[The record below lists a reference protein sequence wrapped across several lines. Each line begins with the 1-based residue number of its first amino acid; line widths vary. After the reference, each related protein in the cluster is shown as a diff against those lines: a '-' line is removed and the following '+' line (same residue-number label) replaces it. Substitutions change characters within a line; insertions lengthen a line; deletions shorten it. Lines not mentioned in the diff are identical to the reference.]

1 MAIDPAGALPPDP
14 RIGTVLAERYRIH
27 SLIGE
32 GGMGKVYQAEHV
44 LMRKRLAVKVLH
56 RELSSVPE
64 LVARFERE
72 AMAAAH
78 IEHENVAAA
87 TDFGKLPDGS
97 VFLVLEFIE
106 GRCLRDELAKG
117 PMPPQRALHIGRQIA
132 AALGSAHALGIV
144 HRDLKPENV
153 MLVEKAGDADFVKVL
168 DFGVAKV
175 PIAEDSASGGK
186 SITRSGMVFGTP
198 EYMAPEQALGQQL
211 DGRADLYALG
221 VMLFEMIS
229 GARPFA
235 GDSKVNLIGQQLAK
249 TAPKMSERV
258 PGLVVPPEVEH
269 IVHRLLEKEAGKR
282 MRSANDVVTGIG
294 AIIGPPARPR
304 FPTPVVLSPLDTE
317 GAVSDPDIELVP
329 DEEPQ
334 NPVIAGQQSGG
345 ERLKARLA
353 KAQKNAIIA
362 IDRSRPD
369 WPRKLRRLLQR
380 VPANAILAALL
391 AAAALFV
398 IGFLVLMISLFSGS
412 DDEKTAAGPA
422 SSVNAPAAPTLTEAA
437 PAGSAAH
444 VETAPAASASKNPD
458 PAELEKAREAGL
470 IELQALSARF
480 PESASVLLEIARL
493 HADQKDYGAA
503 VAAAKRALELEPA
516 RKADRRAASV
526 LFLSAQSKA
535 SGDAAFALLEGPMQE
550 RGAVIAHDLAVYA
563 PKGSAAQKRAE
574 AFLKSPRFESV
585 ASEPLRLAAKL
596 RAAKSCEEVKALLPR
611 VRAAGDKHSMPY
623 LQFFAK
629 KPDVYACI
637 TKDGQLAKATEA
649 VEARTKQAAG
659 KE

>member
-14 RIGTVLAERYRIH
+14 RIGTVLAERYRID

-32 GGMGKVYQAEHV
+32 GGMGKVYQAEHI

-87 TDFGKLPDGS
+87 TDFGKLADGS
-97 VFLVLEFIE
+97 VFLVLEYIE
-106 GRCLRDELAKG
+106 GRCLRDELEKG
-117 PMPPQRALHIGRQIA
+117 PMPPARALHIGRQIA

-153 MLVEKAGDADFVKVL
+153 MLVEKAGDPDFVKVL

-175 PIAEDSASGGK
+175 PIAETPGVK
-186 SITRSGMVFGTP
+186 SITKSGMVFGTP

-235 GDSKVNLIGQQLAK
+235 GDSKVSLIGQQLAK
-249 TAPKMSERV
+249 PAPKMSERV
-258 PGLVVPPEVEH
+258 PGLSVPPEVEH
-269 IVHRLLEKEAGKR
+269 IVHRLLEREAGKR
-282 MRSANDVVTGIG
+282 MRSANDVATGIG

-304 FPTPVVLSPLDTE
+304 FATPVVLSPLDTE

-329 DEEPQ
+329 DEEPKD
-334 NPVIAGQQSGG
+334 PLVIAGQASGD
-345 ERLKARLA
+345 RLKARLS
-353 KAQKNAIIA
+353 KAHKNAIIA

-369 WPRKLRRLLQR
+369 WPRKLRKLLQR
-380 VPANAILAALL
+380 VPANAILAGLIASAALL
-391 AAAALFV
+391 S
-398 IGFLVLMISLFSGS
+398 IGFLLLVVSLFSGS
-412 DDEKTAAGPA
+412 DEAKTA
-422 SSVNAPAAPTLTEAA
+422 VAPSDSAAAPEPSASVAA
-437 PAGSAAH
+437 PAESAAKP
-444 VETAPAASASKNPD
+444 APPAASVSKNPD
-458 PAELEKAREAGL
+458 PAELERAREAGL
-470 IELQALSARF
+470 VELQALAARF
-480 PESASVLLEIARL
+480 PESASVLLELARL
-493 HADQKDYGAA
+493 HVDQKDYVAG
-503 VAAAKRALELEPA
+503 VAAAKRALALEPA
-516 RKADRRAASV
+516 RKTDRRVASV
-526 LFLSAQSKA
+526 LFLSSQVKTSA
-535 SGDAAFALLEGPMQE
+535 DDAFALLEGPMDE

-563 PKGSAAQKRAE
+563 PKNSPAQKRAE
-574 AFLKSPRFESV
+574 AFLGSSRFEAVAPESV
-585 ASEPLRLAAKL
+585 KLAAKL
-596 RAAKSCEEVKALLPR
+596 RAAKSCGDVKELMPR
-611 VRAAGDKHSMPY
+611 VQAIGDKHSLPY

-629 KPDVYACI
+629 NPDVYACI
-637 TKDGQLAKATEA
+637 TKDDLLAKVTTI
-649 VEARTKQAAG
+649 VDARAKQASG

>member
-14 RIGTVLAERYRIH
+14 RIGTVLAERYRID

-32 GGMGKVYQAEHV
+32 GGMGKVYQAEHI

-87 TDFGKLPDGS
+87 TDFGKLADGS
-97 VFLVLEFIE
+97 VFLVLEYIE
-106 GRCLRDELAKG
+106 GRCLRDELEKG
-117 PMPPQRALHIGRQIA
+117 PMPPARALHIGRQIA

-153 MLVEKAGDADFVKVL
+153 MLVEKAGDPDFVKVL

-175 PIAEDSASGGK
+175 PIAETPGVK
-186 SITRSGMVFGTP
+186 SITKSGMVFGTP

-235 GDSKVNLIGQQLAK
+235 GDSKVSLIGQQLAK
-249 TAPKMSERV
+249 PAPKMSERV
-258 PGLVVPPEVEH
+258 PGLSVPPEVEH
-269 IVHRLLEKEAGKR
+269 IVHRLLEREAGKR
-282 MRSANDVVTGIG
+282 MRSANDVATGIG

-304 FPTPVVLSPLDTE
+304 FATPVVLSPLDTE

-329 DEEPQ
+329 DEEPKD
-334 NPVIAGQQSGG
+334 PLVIAGQASGD
-345 ERLKARLA
+345 RLKARLS
-353 KAQKNAIIA
+353 KAHKNAIIA

-369 WPRKLRRLLQR
+369 WPRKLRKLLQR
-380 VPANAILAALL
+380 VPANAILAGLIASAALL
-391 AAAALFV
+391 S
-398 IGFLVLMISLFSGS
+398 IGFLLLVVSLFSGS
-412 DDEKTAAGPA
+412 DEAKTAA
-422 SSVNAPAAPTLTEAA
+422 APSDSAAAPEPSASVAA
-437 PAGSAAH
+437 PAESAAKP
-444 VETAPAASASKNPD
+444 APPAASVSKNPD
-458 PAELEKAREAGL
+458 PAELERAREAGL
-470 IELQALSARF
+470 VELQALAARF
-480 PESASVLLEIARL
+480 PESASVLLELARL
-493 HADQKDYGAA
+493 HVDQKDYVAG
-503 VAAAKRALELEPA
+503 VAAAKRALALEPA
-516 RKADRRAASV
+516 RKTDRRVASV
-526 LFLSAQSKA
+526 LFLSSQVKTSA
-535 SGDAAFALLEGPMQE
+535 DDAFALLEGPMDE

-563 PKGSAAQKRAE
+563 PKNSPAQKRAE
-574 AFLKSPRFESV
+574 AFLGSSRFEAVAPESV
-585 ASEPLRLAAKL
+585 KLAAKL
-596 RAAKSCEEVKALLPR
+596 RAAKSCGDVKELMPR
-611 VRAAGDKHSMPY
+611 VQAIGDKHSLPY

-637 TKDGQLAKATEA
+637 TKDDLLAKVTTI
-649 VEARTKQAAG
+649 VDARAKQASG

>member
-14 RIGTVLAERYRIH
+14 RIGTVLAERYRID

-106 GRCLRDELAKG
+106 GRCLRDELANG

-153 MLVEKAGDADFVKVL
+153 MLVEKGGDADVVKVL

-175 PIAEDSASGGK
+175 PLAEDPATGGR
-186 SITRSGMVFGTP
+186 SITKTGMVFGTP

-229 GARPFA
+229 GVRPFA
-235 GDSKVNLIGQQLAK
+235 GDSKVSLMGQQLAK
-249 TAPKMSERV
+249 PAPRMSERV
-258 PGLVVPPEVEH
+258 PGLNVPPEVEH
-269 IVHRLLEKEAGKR
+269 IVHRLLEKEASKR
-282 MRSANDVVTGIG
+282 MRSANDVATGIG

-304 FPTPVVLSPLDTE
+304 YPTPVVLSPLDTE

-334 NPVIAGQQSGG
+334 DPLIIGQQSSAD
-345 ERLKARLA
+345 RFKAKLS
-353 KAQKNAIIA
+353 KAQKSAIIA

-369 WPRKLRRLLQR
+369 WPRKLRKLLQR
-380 VPANAILAALL
+380 VPANAILAGMLALAALL
-391 AAAALFV
+391 VIVFFV
-398 IGFLVLMISLFSGS
+398 LVSSLFSES
-412 DDEKTAAGPA
+412 DDAKTAA
-422 SSVNAPAAPTLTEAA
+422 APADSARVAAGSAALEAA
-437 PAGSAAH
+437 PAESAARA
-444 VETAPAASASKNPD
+444 ETPAAESESKQPD

-470 IELQALSARF
+470 TELRALATRF

-493 HADQKDYGAA
+493 HADQKDYVAA

-516 RKADRRAASV
+516 RKTDRRVASV
-526 LFLSAQSKA
+526 LFLSAQSKTSA
-535 SGDAAFALLEGPMQE
+535 DDAFALLEGPMQE

-563 PKGSAAQKRAE
+563 AKGSAAQKRAE

-585 ASEPLRLAAKL
+585 ASEPVRLAAKL
-596 RAAKSCEEVKALLPR
+596 RSAKSCDDVKTLLPR
-611 VRAAGDKHSMPY
+611 VQAVGDKHSMPY

-637 TKDGQLAKATEA
+637 TKDGELAKVTAA
-649 VEARTKQAAG
+649 VEARAKQAAG
-659 KE
+659 KD

>member
-56 RELSSVPE
+56 RELSAVPE

-87 TDFGKLPDGS
+87 TDFGKLSDGS

-106 GRCLRDELAKG
+106 GRCLRDELANG
-117 PMPPQRALHIGRQIA
+117 AMPPQRALHIGRQIA

-153 MLVEKAGDADFVKVL
+153 MLVEKGGDTDFVKVL

-175 PIAEDSASGGK
+175 PLAEDPATGGR
-186 SITRSGMVFGTP
+186 SITKTGMVFGTP

-229 GARPFA
+229 GVRPFA
-235 GDSKVNLIGQQLAK
+235 GDSKVSLMGQQLAK
-249 TAPKMSERV
+249 PAPKMSERV
-258 PGLVVPPEVEH
+258 PGLTVPPEVEH
-269 IVHRLLEKEAGKR
+269 IVHRLLEKEASKR

-304 FPTPVVLSPLDTE
+304 YPTPVVLSPLDTE

-334 NPVIAGQQSGG
+334 DPLIIAQQSGG
-345 ERLKARLA
+345 ARWKAQLS

-369 WPRKLRRLLQR
+369 WPRKLRKLLQR
-380 VPANAILAALL
+380 VPAKAILAGLLASAALL
-391 AAAALFV
+391 V
-398 IGFLVLMISLFSGS
+398 IGFLVLVISLLSGS
-412 DDEKTAAGPA
+412 DDAKTAAEPA
-422 SSVNAPAAPTLTEAA
+422 DSANPATSAV
-437 PAGSAAH
+437 AGA
-444 VETAPAASASKNPD
+444 EPAASAARADAPPAETASKNPD

-470 IELQALSARF
+470 TELRALSTRF
-480 PESASVLLEIARL
+480 PESATVLLEIARL
-493 HADQKDYGAA
+493 HADQKEYGAA

-516 RKADRRAASV
+516 RKTDRRVASV
-526 LFLSAQSKA
+526 LFLSAQTKA
-535 SGDAAFALLEGPMQE
+535 SADDAFALLEGPMQE

-563 PKGSAAQKRAE
+563 PKGSPAQKRAE

-585 ASEPLRLAAKL
+585 ASEPVRLAAKL
-596 RAAKSCEEVKALLPR
+596 RSAKSCDDVKALLPR
-611 VRAAGDKHSMPY
+611 VQAVGDKHSMPY

-637 TKDGQLAKATEA
+637 TKDGELAKVTAA
-649 VEARTKQAAG
+649 VEARSKQASG
-659 KE
+659 KD

>member
-1 MAIDPAGALPPDP
+1 MTIDPAAALPPDP
-14 RIGTVLAERYRIH
+14 RIGTVLAERYRID

-117 PMPPQRALHIGRQIA
+117 QMPPARALHIGRQIA

-153 MLVEKAGDADFVKVL
+153 MLVDKGGDSDFVKVL

-175 PIAEDSASGGK
+175 PIAETPGGK
-186 SITRSGMVFGTP
+186 SITKSGMVFGTP

-249 TAPKMSERV
+249 SAPKMSERV
-258 PGLVVPPEVEH
+258 PGLNVPPEVEH
-269 IVHRLLEKEAGKR
+269 IVHRLLEKEAAKR

-317 GAVSDPDIELVP
+317 GAVSDPDIELIP
-329 DEEPQ
+329 EEEPKD
-334 NPVIAGQQSGG
+334 PLIAARQSSS
-345 ERLKARLA
+345 ERLKGRFALA
-353 KAQKNAIIA
+353 HKNAIIA

-369 WPRKLRRLLQR
+369 WPRKLRKLLQR
-380 VPANAILAALL
+380 VPANAILAGLVGVLALL
-391 AAAALFV
+391 A
-398 IGFLVLMISLFSGS
+398 IGFLVLVVSLFSGS
-412 DDEKTAAGPA
+412 DEAKVAAEPA
-422 SSVNAPAAPTLTEAA
+422 DSADPAAPASAAAA
-437 PAGSAAH
+437 PPASAA
-444 VETAPAASASKNPD
+444 EPAPPAASVSKQPE
-458 PAELEKAREAGL
+458 PAELERAREAGL
-470 IELQALSARF
+470 VELQSLAARF
-480 PESASVLLEIARL
+480 PESATVLLEIARL
-493 HADQKDYGAA
+493 HADQKDYVAA
-503 VAAAKRALELEPA
+503 VAAAKRALALEPA
-516 RKADRRAASV
+516 RKTDRRVASV
-526 LFLSAQSKA
+526 LFLSAQVKA
-535 SGDAAFALLEGPMQE
+535 SADDAFALLEGPMDE

-563 PKGSAAQKRAE
+563 PKA
-574 AFLKSPRFESV
+574 SV
-585 ASEPLRLAAKL
+585 A
-596 RAAKSCEEVKALLPR
+596 
-611 VRAAGDKHSMPY
+611 
-623 LQFFAK
+623 Q
-629 KPDVYACI
+629 
-637 TKDGQLAKATEA
+637 
-649 VEARTKQAAG
+649 
-659 KE
+659 

>member
-14 RIGTVLAERYRIH
+14 RIGTVLAERYRID

-32 GGMGKVYQAEHV
+32 GGMGKVYQAEHI

-87 TDFGKLPDGS
+87 TDFGKLADGS
-97 VFLVLEFIE
+97 VFLVLEYIE
-106 GRCLRDELAKG
+106 GRCLRDELEKG
-117 PMPPQRALHIGRQIA
+117 PMPPARALHIGRQIA

-153 MLVEKAGDADFVKVL
+153 MLVEKAGDPDFVKVL

-175 PIAEDSASGGK
+175 PIAETPGVK
-186 SITRSGMVFGTP
+186 SITKSGMVFGTP

-235 GDSKVNLIGQQLAK
+235 GDSKVSLIGQQLAK
-249 TAPKMSERV
+249 PAPKMSERV
-258 PGLVVPPEVEH
+258 PGLSVPPEVEH
-269 IVHRLLEKEAGKR
+269 IVHRLLEREAGKR
-282 MRSANDVVTGIG
+282 MRSANDVATGIG

-304 FPTPVVLSPLDTE
+304 FATPVVLSPLDTE

-329 DEEPQ
+329 DEEPKD
-334 NPVIAGQQSGG
+334 PLVIAGQASGD
-345 ERLKARLA
+345 RLKARLS
-353 KAQKNAIIA
+353 KAHKNAIIA

-369 WPRKLRRLLQR
+369 WPRKLRKLLQR
-380 VPANAILAALL
+380 VPANAILAGLIASAALL
-391 AAAALFV
+391 S
-398 IGFLVLMISLFSGS
+398 IGFLLLGVSLFSGS
-412 DDEKTAAGPA
+412 DEAKTA
-422 SSVNAPAAPTLTEAA
+422 VAPSDSAAAPEPSASVAA
-437 PAGSAAH
+437 PAESAAKP
-444 VETAPAASASKNPD
+444 APPAASVSKNPD
-458 PAELEKAREAGL
+458 PAELERAREAGL
-470 IELQALSARF
+470 VELQALAARF
-480 PESASVLLEIARL
+480 PESASVLLELARL
-493 HADQKDYGAA
+493 HVDQKDYVAG
-503 VAAAKRALELEPA
+503 VAAAKRALALEPA
-516 RKADRRAASV
+516 RKTDRRVASV
-526 LFLSAQSKA
+526 LFLSSQVKTSA
-535 SGDAAFALLEGPMQE
+535 DDAFALLEGPMDE

-563 PKGSAAQKRAE
+563 PKNSPAQKRAE
-574 AFLKSPRFESV
+574 AFLGSSRFEAVAPESV
-585 ASEPLRLAAKL
+585 KLAAKL
-596 RAAKSCEEVKALLPR
+596 RAAKSCGDVKELMPR
-611 VRAAGDKHSMPY
+611 VQAIGDKHSLPY

-637 TKDGQLAKATEA
+637 TKDDLLAKVTTI
-649 VEARTKQAAG
+649 VDARAKQASG

>member
-14 RIGTVLAERYRIH
+14 RIGTVLAERYRID

-97 VFLVLEFIE
+97 VFLVLEYIE
-106 GRCLRDELAKG
+106 GRCLRDELEKG
-117 PMPPQRALHIGRQIA
+117 PMPPARALHIGRQIA

-153 MLVEKAGDADFVKVL
+153 MLVEKAGDPDFVKVL
-168 DFGVAKV
+168 DFGVARV
-175 PIAEDSASGGK
+175 PIADTPGVK
-186 SITRSGMVFGTP
+186 SITKSGMVFGTP

-235 GDSKVNLIGQQLAK
+235 GDSKVSLIGQQLAK
-249 TAPKMSERV
+249 PAPKMSERV
-258 PGLVVPPEVEH
+258 PGLSVPPEVEH
-269 IVHRLLEKEAGKR
+269 IVHRLLEREAGKR
-282 MRSANDVVTGIG
+282 MRSANDVATGIG

-329 DEEPQ
+329 DEEPKD
-334 NPVIAGQQSGG
+334 PLVIAGQSSGD
-345 ERLKARLA
+345 RVKARLS
-353 KAQKNAIIA
+353 KAHKNAIIA

-369 WPRKLRRLLQR
+369 WPRKLRKLLQR
-380 VPANAILAALL
+380 VPANAILAGLIASAALL
-391 AAAALFV
+391 AL
-398 IGFLVLMISLFSGS
+398 GFLLLVVSLFSGS
-412 DDEKTAAGPA
+412 DETKTAAEP
-422 SSVNAPAAPTLTEAA
+422 SD
-437 PAGSAAH
+437 SAASPAPSAS
-444 VETAPAASASKNPD
+444 VAAPAASAARPAPPAASVSKNPD
-458 PAELEKAREAGL
+458 PAELERAREAGL
-470 IELQALSARF
+470 VELQALAARF

-493 HADQKDYGAA
+493 HVDQKDYVAG
-503 VAAAKRALELEPA
+503 VAAAKRALALEPA
-516 RKADRRAASV
+516 RKTDRRVASV
-526 LFLSAQSKA
+526 LFLSSQVKTSA
-535 SGDAAFALLEGPMQE
+535 DDAFALLEGPMDE

-563 PKGSAAQKRAE
+563 PKNSPAQKRAE
-574 AFLKSPRFESV
+574 AFLGSSRFDAIAPESV
-585 ASEPLRLAAKL
+585 KLAAKL
-596 RAAKSCEEVKALLPR
+596 RAAKSCDDVKELMPR
-611 VRAAGDKHSMPY
+611 VQAIGDKHSLPY

-637 TKDGQLAKATEA
+637 TKDDLLAKVTKI
-649 VEARTKQAAG
+649 VDARAKQASG

>member
-14 RIGTVLAERYRIH
+14 RIGTVLAERYRID

-32 GGMGKVYQAEHV
+32 GGMGKVYQAEHI

-87 TDFGKLPDGS
+87 TDFGKLADGS
-97 VFLVLEFIE
+97 VFLVLEYIE
-106 GRCLRDELAKG
+106 GRCLRDELEKG
-117 PMPPQRALHIGRQIA
+117 PMPPARALHIGRQIA

-153 MLVEKAGDADFVKVL
+153 MLVEKAGDPDFVKVL

-175 PIAEDSASGGK
+175 PIAETPGVK
-186 SITRSGMVFGTP
+186 SITKSGMVFGTP

-235 GDSKVNLIGQQLAK
+235 GDSKVSLIGQQLAK
-249 TAPKMSERV
+249 PAPKMSERV
-258 PGLVVPPEVEH
+258 PGLSVPPEVEH
-269 IVHRLLEKEAGKR
+269 IVHRLLEREAGKR
-282 MRSANDVVTGIG
+282 MRSANDVATGIG

-304 FPTPVVLSPLDTE
+304 FATPVVLSPLDTE

-329 DEEPQ
+329 DEEPKD
-334 NPVIAGQQSGG
+334 PLVIAGQASGD
-345 ERLKARLA
+345 RLKARLS
-353 KAQKNAIIA
+353 KAHKNAIIA

-369 WPRKLRRLLQR
+369 WPRKLRKLLQR
-380 VPANAILAALL
+380 VPANAILAGLIASAALL
-391 AAAALFV
+391 S
-398 IGFLVLMISLFSGS
+398 IGFLLLVVSLFSGS
-412 DDEKTAAGPA
+412 DEAKTA
-422 SSVNAPAAPTLTEAA
+422 VAPSDSAAAPEPSASVAA
-437 PAGSAAH
+437 PAESAAKP
-444 VETAPAASASKNPD
+444 APPAASVSKNPD
-458 PAELEKAREAGL
+458 PAELERAREAGL
-470 IELQALSARF
+470 VELQALAARF
-480 PESASVLLEIARL
+480 PESASVLLELARL
-493 HADQKDYGAA
+493 HVDQKDYVAG
-503 VAAAKRALELEPA
+503 VAAAKRALALEPA
-516 RKADRRAASV
+516 RKTDRRVASV
-526 LFLSAQSKA
+526 LFLSSQVKTSA
-535 SGDAAFALLEGPMQE
+535 DDAFALLEGPMDE

-563 PKGSAAQKRAE
+563 PKNSPAQKRAE
-574 AFLKSPRFESV
+574 AFLGSSRFEAVAPESV
-585 ASEPLRLAAKL
+585 KLAAKL
-596 RAAKSCEEVKALLPR
+596 RAAKSCGDVKELMPR
-611 VRAAGDKHSMPY
+611 VQAIGDKHSLPY

-637 TKDGQLAKATEA
+637 TKDDLLAKVTTI
-649 VEARTKQAAG
+649 VDARAKQASG